1 MRFPKQVSELI
12 NEGFCV
18 SGLKD
23 RLREA
28 DIWRFWPEVAGPVVA
43 SRARPL
49 RIINGVLTVAV
60 SSGPWLQELNFLK
73 GIMKDKLNARLG
85 GEVIRDIILKSG
97 RVFEDEIPSDD
108 ETFQRRKLTEQQTA
122 FIAKQASE
130 ISDPETREAFA
141 ALMQSS
147 FESVPDDRS

>member
-23 RLREA
+23 RLREI
-28 DIWRFWPEVAGPVVA
+28 DIWRFWPEVAGPAVA
-43 SRARPL
+43 SRAKPL
-49 RIINGVLTVAV
+49 RIINGVLTIAV

-85 GEVIRDIILKSG
+85 GEVVRDIILKSG
-97 RVFEDEIPSDD
+97 RVAEDKISDD
-108 ETFQRRKLTEQQTA
+108 DEALQKRELTAQQTE
-122 FIAKQASE
+122 FIAQQSSVIK
-130 ISDPETREAFA
+130 DPETRAVFA
-141 ALMQSS
+141 GLMRSS
-147 FESVPDDRS
+147 FESVIIDRS